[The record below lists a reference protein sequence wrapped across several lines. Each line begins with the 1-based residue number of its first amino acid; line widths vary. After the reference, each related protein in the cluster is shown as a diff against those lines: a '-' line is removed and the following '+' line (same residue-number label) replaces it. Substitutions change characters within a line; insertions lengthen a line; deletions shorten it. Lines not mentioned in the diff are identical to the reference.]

1 MYAHLPVSP
10 LRLQVF
16 GNGSAPLNEGLG
28 ETVFFFRIPEGGNRM
43 SEPKQIEPKEWF
55 PMVEV
60 ATSPIRNC

>member
-1 MYAHLPVSP
+1 MYPHLPVSP

-28 ETVFFFRIPEGGNRM
+28 VSVFFFRIPEEGYRM
-43 SEPKQIEPKEWF
+43 SELKQIVLKESF

-60 ATSPIRNC
+60 VTFPIRNC